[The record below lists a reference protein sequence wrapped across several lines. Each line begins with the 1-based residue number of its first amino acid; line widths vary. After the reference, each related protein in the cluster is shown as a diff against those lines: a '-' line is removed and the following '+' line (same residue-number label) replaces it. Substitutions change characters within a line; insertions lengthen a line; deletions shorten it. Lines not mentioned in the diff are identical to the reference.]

1 MREGALHVSS
11 IDVGNLPYTATEDQ
25 IRNLFDAYG
34 TVERVSL
41 IIDRDTG
48 RIKGFGFVD
57 MSSGA
62 QAAIASLDQSELDG
76 RTITVN
82 VAKPRQ
88 ERPRQSRRW

>member
-1 MREGALHVSS
+1 MSTS
-11 IDVGNLPYTATEDQ
+11 IYVGNLPYTATEDQ

-62 QAAIASLDQSELDG
+62 QEAIASLDQSELDG

-82 VAKPRQ
+82 VAKSRQ
-88 ERPRQSRRW
+88 EHPRQSRRW

>member
-1 MREGALHVSS
+1 MSTS
-11 IDVGNLPYTATEDQ
+11 IYVGNLPYTVTEDQ

-41 IIDRDTG
+41 ITDRDTG
-48 RIKGFGFVD
+48 RLKGFGFVE

-62 QAAIASLDQSELDG
+62 QEAIASLDQSEWDG

-82 VAKPRQ
+82 IAKPRQ
-88 ERPRQSRRW
+88 ERRW